1 MLYCRLS
8 QCNGFSCSPCP
19 GSARLSTK
27 GVLGPRIVLIVPHP
41 SHLCLNQDV
50 SSTPFP
56 HCVVLPPNMCPC
68 VCHAG
73 HESVRDLLSEWHS
86 AIYYMPPPQKATH
99 PTLHSFTLSLFHSS
113 PLTSPHCKA
122 SLLMPFQ
129 EKGPLETFAL
139 YQEIRNLMSA
149 RLLRDRD
156 PHLPDPRF
164 VMADVRDRQ
173 EQLHAREDMIPC
185 ECTHYS
191 VFTLL
196 ELTLK

>member
-1 MLYCRLS
+1 
-8 QCNGFSCSPCP
+8 
-19 GSARLSTK
+19 
-27 GVLGPRIVLIVPHP
+27 
-41 SHLCLNQDV
+41 
-50 SSTPFP
+50 
-56 HCVVLPPNMCPC
+56 
-68 VCHAG
+68 
-73 HESVRDLLSEWHS
+73 
-86 AIYYMPPPQKATH
+86 
-99 PTLHSFTLSLFHSS
+99 
-113 PLTSPHCKA
+113 
-122 SLLMPFQ
+122 MPFQ

>member
-1 MLYCRLS
+1 MFYCRLS

-19 GSARLSTK
+19 GSAGLSAK
-27 GVLGPRIVLIVPHP
+27 GVLGPRIVLIVPH
-41 SHLCLNQDV
+41 SSLLCLKQDV

-56 HCVVLPPNMCPC
+56 HCVVLPPKMCPC
-68 VCHAG
+68 VCYAG
-73 HESVRDLLSEWHS
+73 HESVRDLLSEQQKVALWSYIYAPSSKGYASHS
-86 AIYYMPPPQKATH
+86 
-99 PTLHSFTLSLFHSS
+99 SLFHPLAF
-113 PLTSPHCKA
+113 PLTTSHCKA

-139 YQEIRNLMSA
+139 YQEIRNLLSA

-191 VFTLL
+191 VFRLL
-196 ELTLK
+196 QLTPK

>member
-27 GVLGPRIVLIVPHP
+27 GVLGPRIVLIVPH
-41 SHLCLNQDV
+41 SSLLCLNQDV

-56 HCVVLPPNMCPC
+56 HCVVLPPKMCPC
-68 VCHAG
+68 VCYAG
-73 HESVRDLLSEWHS
+73 HECVRDLLSEWHS
-86 AIYYMPPPQKATH
+86 ASYRYAPSSKGYSS
-99 PTLHSFTLSLFHSS
+99 HSSLFHSLTS
-113 PLTSPHCKA
+113 PLTSSHCKA